1 MSTTIMYYKC
11 TKEIDNQT
19 FYGIKFLVFFNLSTN
34 IIISS
39 FPKERQIWTSRTRI
53 LRLNN
58 C

>member
-39 FPKERQIWTSRTRI
+39 FPKETN
-53 LRLNN
+53 LNLEN
-58 C
+58 